1 MERLERSCREPSA
14 AGGARDRIRIGLGAD
29 GIERAEAHFVG
40 QAFSPHRHDSYAIG
54 VTLRGVQ
61 AFSYRGEQRYCLPG
75 QCHILHPDETHDGGA
90 GTEDGFG
97 YRIIYIDPSLVQEA
111 LGGKPLPFVAAP
123 VVEASI
129 LSMAF
134 ASAVWAMD
142 EPIDDLARCEIACM
156 IADTLVALSS
166 STGKNVQPLRLA
178 SLRRV
183 RDMIAAC
190 PAEPHSAK
198 EFERLS
204 GLDRWTMARQFR
216 SAFGTSPGNFRKMRQ
231 LDAVRR
237 SVLQGAS
244 LAEASADAGFAD
256 QSHVSRHFK
265 RALGLT
271 PGRWALAVA

>member
-90 GTEDGFG
+90 GSEDGFG

-111 LGGKPLPFVAAP
+111 LGGKPLPFVAVP
-123 VVEASI
+123 VVEAST

-134 ASAVWAMD
+134 ASTVWAMD
-142 EPIDDLARCEIACM
+142 EPIDDLARCEIACL

-166 STGKNVQPLRLA
+166 STGKIVQPLRLA
-178 SLRRV
+178 SLRHV

-198 EFERLS
+198 ELERLS

-216 SAFGTSPGNFRKMRQ
+216 SAFGTSPGKFRTMRQ

-237 SVLQGAS
+237 SVRQGAS

-256 QSHVSRHFK
+256 QSHMSRHFK
-265 RALGLT
+265 RAFGLT